1 MRGDF
6 KSEERSVR
14 RSLVVGERRERERMD
29 WISFLRCQ
37 RRWEAG
43 RGSRA
48 AAMEWGSRVG
58 VSEGVE
64 GEGEGESKMEPGA
77 RSPGLRLGGF
87 SVLEVASS
95 LARSTTE
102 GGFRRLKGL
111 RFRERFWEWR
121 CGRRAREEGAWRR
134 ELAVEGVWSVVELV
148 DWGWRVRTWWK
159 QPPLGERENH
169 FEMWI

>member
-58 VSEGVE
+58 VGEGV
-64 GEGEGESKMEPGA
+64 EGEGESKMEPGA
-77 RSPGLRLGGF
+77 KSPGLRLGGCL
-87 SVLEVASS
+87 VLEAASS

-111 RFRERFWEWR
+111 RFRER
-121 CGRRAREEGAWRR
+121 
-134 ELAVEGVWSVVELV
+134 V
-148 DWGWRVRTWWK
+148 
-159 QPPLGERENH
+159 
-169 FEMWI
+169 